1 MSSTLKNFEF
11 TNTDTNTNFNEFYN
25 TLCDIEDYHT
35 SWLDEDYAEKIAEH
49 HLKQYYENNKKKE
62 EYQSKLKNKEYL
74 KNRELDLRRK
84 LLHRIGKYELEEG
97 EVFE

>member
-1 MSSTLKNFEF
+1 MSVSLQNFQL
-11 TNTDTNTNFNEFYN
+11 TNTTFDEFYN

-35 SWLDEDYAEKIAEH
+35 SWLDEDYAERNWQQHYQKKITKIYKS
-49 HLKQYYENNKKKE
+49 KQE
-62 EYQSKLKNKEYL
+62 KNKEYS
-74 KNRELDLRRK
+74 KYREIDLRRK